1 MANEIGGL
9 SGTAIRRPV
18 FTAMVML
25 GLVVLGFFSFR
36 RLPIDQFPDVD
47 LPVVTVQTIY
57 PGASPETIE
66 REVTRRMEEAFNP
79 VNGVDRITSVTLEGV
94 SQVMVEFDLGV
105 SVDQAAQ
112 DLRDKIEAIR
122 RDLPADIEQP
132 IVQKLDPAAA
142 PIVSLALNSDQ
153 LPIPQLTVLADE
165 DIRRHLESIPGVGEV
180 RISGGLERE
189 VRVFL
194 QPERMQSV
202 GVSVPEIM
210 AALQRQNLEAPACLV
225 DPKLRLSPRSMAA
238 TLSAS
243 PPLEI
248 TTNVR
253 KMTKSRSPSKTMPIR
268 AATPTP
274 ESGPSNGS
282 CPKSWAEAP
291 PRSNSLSGP
300 PPPIGKLKLKSDVP
314 PTPAKNPKNQR

>member
-1 MANEIGGL
+1 MQKLAEICV
-9 SGTAIRRPV
+9 RRPV
-18 FTAMVML
+18 FATVIILA
-25 GLVVLGFFSFR
+25 LVVIGAFSY
-36 RLPIDQFPDVD
+36 LK
-47 LPVVTVQTIY
+47 L
-57 PGASPETIE
+57 
-66 REVTRRMEEAFNP
+66 
-79 VNGVDRITSVTLEGV
+79 GVDRFPN
-94 SQVMVEFDLGV
+94 VEFPFVTVTTILPG
-105 SVDQAAQ
+105 AAPEEVETEVT
-112 DLRDKIEAIR
+112 DKIEEAVNTISGIDELYSFSSENVSVLQIGFDLEKDGDVAAQEVRDKVSAILG
-122 RDLPADIEQP
+122 DLPNDVESP

>member
-18 FTAMVML
+18 FTTMLML

-210 AALQRQNLEAPACLV
+210 AALQRQNLEAPAGRLERGSTEKLV
-225 DPKLRLSPRSMAA
+225 RVTGR
-238 TLSAS
+238 
-243 PPLEI
+243 I
-248 TTNVR
+248 TDARQFGDVIITNR
-253 KMTKSRSPSKTMPIR
+253 NGRPIR
-268 AATPTP
+268 V
-274 ESGPSNGS
+274 
-282 CPKSWAEAP
+282 
-291 PRSNSLSGP
+291 R
-300 PPPIGKLKLKSDVP
+300 DV
-314 PTPAKNPKNQR
+314 ARV